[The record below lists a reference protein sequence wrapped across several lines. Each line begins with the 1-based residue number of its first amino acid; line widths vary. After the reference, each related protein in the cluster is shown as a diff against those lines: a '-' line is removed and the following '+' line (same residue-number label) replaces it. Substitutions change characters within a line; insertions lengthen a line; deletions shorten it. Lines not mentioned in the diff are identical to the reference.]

1 MKKLDNF
8 INKIGIDKV
17 LHFCVGTIIAFCV
30 SNVFMLREGIVGVN
44 NIWFAIIGII
54 AAMIFE
60 FIKEFILD
68 SVPDKKDILAT
79 FLGSA
84 FVFIVNVIGVLFYI
98 WSN

>member
-8 INKIGIDKV
+8 INKIRIDKV
-17 LHFCVGTIIAFCV
+17 LHFCIGAIIAFCI
-30 SNVFMLREGIVGVN
+30 SNVFMLQEGIVGVN
-44 NIWFAIIGII
+44 NIWFSIIGII

-68 SVPDKKDILAT
+68 STPDKKDILAT

>member
-17 LHFCVGTIIAFCV
+17 LHFCIGAIIAFCV
-30 SNVFMLREGIVGVN
+30 SNVFMLKEGIVGVD
-44 NIWFAIIGII
+44 NIWFSIIGII
-54 AAMIFE
+54 ASMIFE

-68 SVPDKKDILAT
+68 SIPNKKDIIAT
-79 FLGSA
+79 FLGST

>member
-17 LHFCVGTIIAFCV
+17 LHFCIGAIIAFCV
-30 SNVFMLREGIVGVN
+30 SNVFILREGIVGIN
-44 NIWFAIIGII
+44 NIWFTIIGII
-54 AAMIFE
+54 ATMIFE

-68 SVPDKKDILAT
+68 SVPDKKDIIAT
-79 FLGSA
+79 FLGST

>member
-8 INKIGIDKV
+8 INKIGIDKI
-17 LHFCVGTIIAFCV
+17 LHFCVGAIIAFCV

-44 NIWFAIIGII
+44 NIWFTIIGII
-54 AAMIFE
+54 ATMIFE

-68 SVPDKKDILAT
+68 SVPDKKDIIAT
-79 FLGSA
+79 FLGSV
-84 FVFIVNVIGVLFYI
+84 FVFIVNVIGILFYI

>member
-17 LHFCVGTIIAFCV
+17 LHFCVGAIIAFCV
-30 SNVFMLREGIVGVN
+30 SNVFMSREGIVGVN
-44 NIWFAIIGII
+44 NIWFAIIGIV

-68 SVPDKKDILAT
+68 NTPDKKDILAT

-84 FVFIVNVIGVLFYI
+84 FVFVVNVIGILFYI

>member
-1 MKKLDNF
+1 
-8 INKIGIDKV
+8 
-17 LHFCVGTIIAFCV
+17 
-30 SNVFMLREGIVGVN
+30 MLREGIVGVD
-44 NIWFAIIGII
+44 NIWFAIIGVI

-60 FIKEFILD
+60 FIKEFIID

>member
-17 LHFCVGTIIAFCV
+17 LHFCIGAIIAFCV
-30 SNVFMLREGIVGVN
+30 SNIFMLREGIVGVN

-68 SVPDKKDILAT
+68 STPDKKDILAT
-79 FLGSA
+79 F
-84 FVFIVNVIGVLFYI
+84 FRFCFCFY
-98 WSN
+98 S